1 MTVSAL
7 YNISLQPC
15 MTCQSVCRYE
25 TSCVCYVIQEE
36 DELIAEWQPEPL
48 IPKGYPGD
56 HSVDDAPIV
65 TGLVA

>member
-1 MTVSAL
+1 MYDLSKCL
-7 YNISLQPC
+7 YS
-15 MTCQSVCRYE
+15 CRYE
-25 TSCVCYVIQEE
+25 TSCVLVFLYIIQEE

-65 TGLVA
+65 TGLV

>member
-1 MTVSAL
+1 MCT
-7 YNISLQPC
+7 LQ
-15 MTCQSVCRYE
+15 VVK
-25 TSCVCYVIQEE
+25 SCYITLQEE

-65 TGLVA
+65 TG